1 MFGRGQ
7 LYVGANLHKVI
18 TQNNCYYYRASY
30 ALCSLPEHIELS
42 DYHIVSLCHRRL
54 CLWLDLYYPE
64 VVYHLILI
72 MPKFRTCY
80 YKYIIAHPV
89 FTARV
94 PIRASQVSPTSSRS
108 SAIMTV
114 VDATLWLIPAFL
126 SISGVPVS
134 KICVWPL
141 CLLCL
146 LSMLACACSLCPSCA
161 LELLSL
167 GCCCLPDVVAVYG
180 HIGSSSRGCRCGC
193 RPLMCCTLVVPL
205 HHKIK
210 SSCLPGHRLLPQV
223 MYSANS
229 DRGKMCSFVN

>member
-7 LYVGANLHKVI
+7 LYVGAKLHKVI

-42 DYHIVSLCHRRL
+42 DYHIASLCHRRL

-141 CLLCL
+141 CLLSAVYAGVCL
-146 LSMLACACSLCPSCA
+146 FPVSFLRPGVAVPRLLLPAWCCRSLWPYRVKFQR
-161 LELLSL
+161 LSL
-167 GCCCLPDVVAVYG
+167 WSSTPHVLHSG
-180 HIGSSSRGCRCGC
+180 GSSSSQDQVKLLAGASF
-193 RPLMCCTLVVPL
+193 LT
-205 HHKIK
+205 
-210 SSCLPGHRLLPQV
+210 PGHV
-223 MYSANS
+223 FC
-229 DRGKMCSFVN
+229 KEW

>member
-1 MFGRGQ
+1 
-7 LYVGANLHKVI
+7 
-18 TQNNCYYYRASY
+18 
-30 ALCSLPEHIELS
+30 
-42 DYHIVSLCHRRL
+42 
-54 CLWLDLYYPE
+54 
-64 VVYHLILI
+64 

-89 FTARV
+89 FTARA

-141 CLLCL
+141 CLL
-146 LSMLACACSLCPSCA
+146 SMLACACSLCPSCA

-167 GCCCLPDVVAVYG
+167 GCCCLPDAVAVCC
-180 HIGSSSRGCRCGC
+180 HIESSSRGCRCGR

-210 SSCLPGHRLLPQV
+210 SSYLPGHRFLPQV

-229 DRGKMCSFVN
+229 DKMCSFVN